1 MKNILLLA
9 LSLTASFSAVAQD
22 TAATTEIVHYKY
34 GMHLDVAKV
43 INITAAAPIC
53 APTPVQ
59 MTYQDSK
66 GQTRILEYSIIGGGC
81 TN

>member
-9 LSLTASFSAVAQD
+9 LSLTASFSAFAQD
-22 TAATTEIVHYKY
+22 VATTTDVVHYKY
-34 GMHLDVAKV
+34 GMHLDIAKV
-43 INITAAAPIC
+43 IHITEAAPVC

-59 MTYQDSK
+59 MTYQDSQ
-66 GQTRILEYSIIGGGC
+66 GQTHALEYSIIGGGC